1 LDIAVQRFFSY
12 SFHWLA
18 GGQNNQGGARVM
30 AKASGSKRKATKSR
44 KAGKA
49 IRTAAPQPIDTGL
62 PAIECWFQSEKTA
75 FQLDDGGR
83 ITAWYSK
90 QGAGGNA
97 VQNDVAFRAA
107 PGSDAASV
115 VFDNAYFDLPQLDGT
130 PFVTSNQLTV
140 GINIRFI
147 ADSVATPRVILSK
160 GDFTSRTLYVDFLNN
175 TLRVKLGN
183 TGIRTADIS
192 AWYGKQVRLILVAD
206 GTHYSVYIDDQAVI
220 SDVAYGAIGAD
231 DAPFRLGA
239 RDKGDRGAFAL
250 ADAAIASLVMGSTAA
265 TEDQRRHLD
274 RYLA

>member
-1 LDIAVQRFFSY
+1 
-12 SFHWLA
+12 
-18 GGQNNQGGARVM
+18 M
-30 AKASGSKRKATKSR
+30 AKAYNSKK
-44 KAGKA
+44 KAGKSRA
-49 IRTAAPQPIDTGL
+49 KGAKTVRASAATPVLDTAAL

-90 QGAGGNA
+90 LGRGGNA
-97 VQNDVAFRAA
+97 IQNDVAFRAA

-130 PFVTSNQLTV
+130 VFVSSNQLTV

-183 TGIRTADIS
+183 TGLKTADIS
-192 AWYGKQVRLILVAD
+192 PWYGKQVRLILVAD
-206 GTHYSVYIDDQAVI
+206 GTHYSVYIDDEAVI
-220 SDVAYGAIGAD
+220 SNVAYGAIGSD

-239 RDKGDRGAFAL
+239 RDKGDRGAFPL
-250 ADAAIASLVMGSTAA
+250 ADAAIASLVVGSSAA
-265 TEDQRRHLD
+265 TEDQRRELG